1 MNIGIIL
8 IVIAAILFFGGTTAV
23 IFLDSRLSE
32 NGSGIENMNNAQFS
46 RFCIEINISVA
57 VLLIGLV
64 SLIVG
69 VILTLAV
76 G

>member
-8 IVIAAILFFGGTTAV
+8 IVIAAVLSVGGTAAV
-23 IFLDSRLSE
+23 IILDSRLSE
-32 NGSGIENMNNAQFS
+32 NGSGIENMSKAQFS

-57 VLLIGLV
+57 SILIGLA

-76 G
+76 R

>member
-1 MNIGIIL
+1 MNIGVIV
-8 IVIAAILFFGGTTAV
+8 IVIAAVLSVGGTAAV
-23 IFLDSRLSE
+23 IFFDSRLSE
-32 NGSGIENMNNAQFS
+32 NGSGIENMSKAQFS

-57 VLLIGLV
+57 ALLIGLV